1 MITKLDQAGIKF
13 LIKQEG
19 VVLHPYRD
27 SNGTPTIGVGFTW
40 YPDTGKHVTM
50 QDKIIT
56 MQNCMDMLS
65 KIIIPF
71 EKDVVAYTK
80 GLLNQN
86 QFNAVLSFTYEMG
99 TNALNTST
107 LLKKIL
113 VNPNDQEIKLE
124 FLKWDH
130 EHVDGVLKENP
141 DIKARRQREINLYFT
156 KE

>member
-1 MITKLDQAGIKF
+1 MVTKLDQAGIKF

-50 QDKIIT
+50 QDKIIS
-56 MQNCMDMLS
+56 MQVCMDMLS
-65 KIIIPF
+65 KIVVPF

-99 TNALNTST
+99 TAALNSST

-113 VNPNDQEIKLE
+113 VNPDDQTIKLE